1 MIYKE
6 SEKIPAHDAKE
17 ECGRIFTAP
26 ERKKQWAF
34 EHFVMYKTSC
44 HKHRPHEKQF
54 SNWLCKQNKKTGEK
68 TKTKIENMDRET
80 NQEWMEHEEFERQHR
95 FHLFLEKTE
104 KKKQVDHGKE
114 KKMRVSTVRKPL
126 RRNRRK
132 SRHRFCSKRA
142 SELKKKKTALQ
153 TETFQEEQKFS
164 MISKPCD

>member
-26 ERKKQWAF
+26 ERKKQCAF

-114 KKMRVSTVRKPL
+114 KKMRKYRKKTVAKKSPQITPPL
-126 RRNRRK
+126 LQQ
-132 SRHRFCSKRA
+132 A
-142 SELKKKKTALQ
+142 SERV
-153 TETFQEEQKFS
+153 EEEEDS
-164 MISKPCD
+164 VANGNIPGRAEILHD